1 MNLELF
7 TNPELSKFRADE
19 EDVYAYVKSILEK
32 TSKQDMLSWVNTLS
46 EEDLHSLMIPYF
58 SEKLSKEL
66 ADRELE

>member
-1 MNLELF
+1 MNIELF

-32 TSKQDMLSWVNTLS
+32 TSKQDMLSWIHTLS

-58 SEKLSKEL
+58 SEKLSEDLANGEL
-66 ADRELE
+66 